1 MFMNSNYLNY
11 IKSRGYF
18 NQCTDFEGLSAQLQ
32 NRNVTVYA
40 GFDCTADSLHVGSL
54 VQIMMLRLFQ
64 KMGCKVLILLGGG
77 TTQIG
82 DPSGKDETRQ
92 IMNHE
97 KISYNKKKL
106 EQIFSQFI
114 KIGKQKMDAIILDN
128 NTWLSNLNYI
138 DFIRNYGSLF
148 SVNRMLTFDSIK
160 MRLQRQQNLSFLE
173 FNYVLLQSY
182 DFFVLNKNY
191 GCNLQIGGSDQWGN
205 IVSGI
210 DLIKKFEP
218 KKAVFGLTSPLIT
231 TSSGEKMGKTADG
244 AIWLTEEKFDSY
256 NYWQFWRNT
265 EDKDVIKFLKLFTE
279 IGNDEILKLESL
291 KGHELNEAKKL
302 LANEATRI
310 CHGEEKSRNAEND
323 ANKIFSNN
331 IEKNISESHKIFI
344 DLKKNKSLREILV
357 ELNFSK
363 SLSESKRLIESGGV
377 KINSKKI
384 IDKNYIVKNCD
395 FERKDFLQVSVGK
408 KKHGIIQL
416 E

>member
-1 MFMNSNYLNY
+1 MFMNSHYLNY

-97 KISYNKKKL
+97 KISYNKRKV

-114 KIGKQKMDAIILDN
+114 KIGKQKKDAIILDN
-128 NTWLSNLNYI
+128 NTWLSDLNYI

-218 KKAVFGLTSPLIT
+218 KKEVFGLTSPLIT
-231 TSSGEKMGKTADG
+231 TSSGEKMGKTSDG

-310 CHGEEKSRNAEND
+310 CHGEEKSR
-323 ANKIFSNN
+323 
-331 IEKNISESHKIFI
+331 
-344 DLKKNKSLREILV
+344 
-357 ELNFSK
+357 
-363 SLSESKRLIESGGV
+363 
-377 KINSKKI
+377 
-384 IDKNYIVKNCD
+384 
-395 FERKDFLQVSVGK
+395 
-408 KKHGIIQL
+408 
-416 E
+416 

>member
-1 MFMNSNYLNY
+1 
-11 IKSRGYF
+11 
-18 NQCTDFEGLSAQLQ
+18 
-32 NRNVTVYA
+32 
-40 GFDCTADSLHVGSL
+40 
-54 VQIMMLRLFQ
+54 
-64 KMGCKVLILLGGG
+64 
-77 TTQIG
+77 
-82 DPSGKDETRQ
+82 
-92 IMNHE
+92 
-97 KISYNKKKL
+97 
-106 EQIFSQFI
+106 
-114 KIGKQKMDAIILDN
+114 
-128 NTWLSNLNYI
+128 
-138 DFIRNYGSLF
+138 
-148 SVNRMLTFDSIK
+148 

-384 IDKNYIVKNCD
+384 IDKNYIIKNCD